1 MSVALLSYLE
11 PLQPYLQQKGVS
23 ELCINNAGEVWLE
36 KAGRFTRHLAPELH
50 EEHLRQLANLI
61 AEDNHKDLSETKPL
75 LSATLPGGERCQF
88 VLPPACDRGQ
98 FICSIRKQ
106 AVLDLTLDDW
116 EARGAFLHVKKMRN
130 QKIHAVHEAIRNY
143 YQDGRWKDLIQLAVT
158 AKLNIII
165 SGGTS
170 TAKTSFLNSCLKAVP
185 IHERLITIEGVRE
198 TTITLPNKVHLLANE
213 DDGEEDLRTASI
225 LDLLKVCLRLRPDR
239 IFVSEL
245 RGREAYPFLRACI
258 SGHPGSLTTLHADS
272 IDHALTQLCFMLS
285 EAPELQRATDARL
298 RGMISSSIHLVIQ
311 MARLDDGVRV
321 VEDIRLF
328 GGSDAVV

>member
-1 MSVALLSYLE
+1 MSVALLAYLE
-11 PLQPYLQQKGVS
+11 PLQPYLKQEGVS
-23 ELCINNAGEVWLE
+23 ELCINNPGVLWLE
-36 KAGRFTRHLAPELH
+36 KAGRFTRHLTPELT
-50 EEHLRQLANLI
+50 EKHLRQLANLI

-88 VLPPACDRGQ
+88 VLPPACEKGQ
-98 FICSIRKQ
+98 FVCSIRKQ

-116 EARGAFLHVKKMRN
+116 EQRGAFRHVK
-130 QKIHAVHEAIRNY
+130 QVHHQQIHEVHAAIRTCY
-143 YQDGRWKDLIQLAVT
+143 VEGRWKDLIQLAVK

-170 TAKTSFLNSCLKAVP
+170 TAKTSFLNSCLKAIP
-185 IHERLITIEGVRE
+185 QHERLITIEGVRE

-213 DDGEEDLRTASI
+213 DEEDARTASI

-239 IFVSEL
+239 IFVSEI

-272 IDHALTQLCFMLS
+272 IEHALAQLCFMLS
-285 EAPELQRATDARL
+285 EAPELQHADEARL
-298 RGMISSSIHLVIQ
+298 RSMISSSVNIVIQ
-311 MARLDDGVRV
+311 MARLDDGNRV
-321 VEDIRLF
+321 IEDICLY
-328 GGSDAVV
+328 GVHDAVV